1 MVTQKS
7 PFFFAAFLLSLTLV
21 LGGFIG
27 CGSGNPAA
35 SDGNLAPGAPGID
48 ADDQDP
54 SYVSSITV
62 DEDTDDDQLSG
73 LAKITAAEAEQAA
86 LNEVSG
92 AVLETELENEN
103 GNVVYAVEIDTGSGV
118 KEVKVDAG
126 NSKVLHIESDDGE
139 DIEASDGD
147 SEEDEPGGLESNH
160 EFEGE
165 EEGEN

>member
-1 MVTQKS
+1 MVTQRS
-7 PFFFAAFLLSLTLV
+7 LFFFAAFLLSLTLV

-27 CGSGNPAA
+27 CGSENPAA
-35 SDGNLAPGAPGID
+35 SDGNLAPGASGI
-48 ADDQDP
+48 ATDDQDP
-54 SYVSSITV
+54 SYVSSIIV

-73 LAKITAAEAEQAA
+73 LAKITTEQAEQAA
-86 LNEVSG
+86 LTEVPG
-92 AVLETELENEN
+92 VVLETELENEN
-103 GNVVYAVEIDTGSGV
+103 RNVVYAVEIDTGSGV

-126 NSKVLHIESDDGE
+126 NSKVLHIENDDGE
-139 DIEASDGD
+139 DIEERDGD